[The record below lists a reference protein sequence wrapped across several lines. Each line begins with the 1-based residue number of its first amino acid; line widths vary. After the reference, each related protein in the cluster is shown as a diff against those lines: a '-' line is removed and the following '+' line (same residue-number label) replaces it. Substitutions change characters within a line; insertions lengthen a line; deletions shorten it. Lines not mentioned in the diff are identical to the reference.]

1 MMKGVIMSA
10 TEINAAAPAA
20 FQGSGRL
27 ILGIIAGV
35 LTFWL
40 FAQSV
45 VNIVPAIQQ
54 EVAIPLESL
63 NLAISL
69 TGLFPAVLLWWRA
82 ASAIVLA
89 G

>member
-1 MMKGVIMSA
+1 MSA

-40 FAQSV
+40 LPS
-45 VNIVPAIQQ
+45 
-54 EVAIPLESL
+54 
-63 NLAISL
+63 
-69 TGLFPAVLLWWRA
+69 R
-82 ASAIVLA
+82 
-89 G
+89 